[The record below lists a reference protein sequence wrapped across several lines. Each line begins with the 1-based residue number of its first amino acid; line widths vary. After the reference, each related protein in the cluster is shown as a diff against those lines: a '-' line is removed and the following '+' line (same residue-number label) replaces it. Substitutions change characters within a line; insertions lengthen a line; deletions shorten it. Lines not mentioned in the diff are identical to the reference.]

1 MNWTSDFQAILLE
14 SIVIWDSIVWLE
26 VEYSEKVSLKND
38 FAIKPQGIAT
48 ALGSNFVF
56 PSNAIVFPT
65 SLFVIIGSQ
74 SPYAC
79 V

>member
-1 MNWTSDFQAILLE
+1 M
-14 SIVIWDSIVWLE
+14 
-26 VEYSEKVSLKND
+26 SLKND

-48 ALGSNFVF
+48 ALGSNFVT

-79 V
+79 VNEITVPINYVYDRDLT